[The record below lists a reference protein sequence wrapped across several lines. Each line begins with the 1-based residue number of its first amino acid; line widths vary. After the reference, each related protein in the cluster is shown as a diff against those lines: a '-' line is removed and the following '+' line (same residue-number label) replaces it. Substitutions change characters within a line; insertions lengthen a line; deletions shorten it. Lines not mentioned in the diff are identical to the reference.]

1 MSGLKHLW
9 LDAGYEGRGKR
20 WVEEVLGLNVEI
32 VRRPP
37 KPIPEEV
44 ARTWAQEEWA
54 KEGKEVDWQKLMPP
68 RGLMVL
74 PRRWVVE
81 RTFSWLS
88 QNRRMSKDYERL
100 CATAEAFVY
109 VAMTRLMVRRL
120 ARA

>member
-20 WVEEVLGLNVEI
+20 WAEEVLGLSVEI

-68 RGLMVL
+68 RGFVVL

-81 RTFSWLS
+81 RTFS
-88 QNRRMSKDYERL
+88 
-100 CATAEAFVY
+100 
-109 VAMTRLMVRRL
+109 
-120 ARA
+120 